1 MERKTYKNVI
11 ENKKCVTFAL
21 AEIMAEKPFHEIS
34 VTEVCKKAGISKN
47 TFYRHFENL
56 SDVIYQSISEVNEKL
71 VEEAF
76 SFRSHQVDDFIIHVC
91 NGWCENRRLY
101 KGFTQDET
109 IYIIRNMT
117 RKDIIYFFEKNN
129 IDQGKDDLFFE
140 FFSATFCIF
149 LRRWCLHDFVQTPEE
164 ISGRIKNYLSGN
176 VFEEL
181 EKYL

>member
-34 VTEVCKKAGISKN
+34 VTEVCKKAGVSKN